1 MAQLEK
7 LFSRYRR
14 LVLLDTETTGLNYS
28 RDEIIEFAAVV
39 LEQRDGQAAVTAAKE
54 ALAALSLPAG
64 EAEYEREK
72 AVLTAAI
79 TRLSGTDQTLALSI
93 FLLGKN
99 YVAAGLAAGYSE
111 DGVKKRIPKL
121 LDRLAKEIEEVE
133 RNKKRTGNMNNF

>member
-1 MAQLEK
+1 M
-7 LFSRYRR
+7 
-14 LVLLDTETTGLNYS
+14 
-28 RDEIIEFAAVV
+28 
-39 LEQRDGQAAVTAAKE
+39 
-54 ALAALSLPAG
+54 
-64 EAEYEREK
+64 
-72 AVLTAAI
+72 TAAI

-133 RNKKRTGNMNNF
+133 RNKKRTGNMNNL